1 MLLFRDVAAVFDKI
15 ESKSG
20 RLEMTDIL
28 ADLFKKCTP
37 LEASKLCYLIQG
49 IIAPPYEGLDLGMG
63 ERFALEA
70 IASATGYSKIEVEK
84 HFKKSGDLGDTAQA
98 YSSKKRQQSLY
109 SNDLSLVYVFD
120 SFLKI
125 AKSSGSG
132 SQESKIKVL
141 IELLNNSEPI
151 ESKYIVRFVNGSLR
165 LGVGDPTI
173 LDSISVS
180 NVGDKSLREK
190 LERAY
195 NVCSDLGF
203 VAKSFFTNPSSI
215 EKFSV
220 TPFKPLMPAL
230 AERLNSPEEIIEKI
244 GECEVEMKYDGF
256 RLQIH
261 KKGNEVEFYSRK
273 LEKMTAM
280 LPDVVE
286 AVRKLPNSEIIFEG
300 EALAFDTS
308 NNRFLP
314 FQQTIQRRR
323 KHGIEEASKNFPLS
337 VFVFDLIYLDG
348 TDLTSEPYKKRRKMI
363 EKIFAKTSLI
373 SPSTAKRVK
382 SPLEL
387 DSIFQ
392 TSISSGLE
400 GIIAKD
406 LNAPYA
412 AGKRKF
418 AWIKLKKSYGKS
430 VDTIDAVVV
439 GYYLGQGQRA
449 EFEFGGVL
457 VAVYNSDTS
466 KLETIAKVA
475 SGFSEEEMKSFA
487 QELSLIKIPK
497 PSINLDYK
505 IEVDFWVDP
514 KVVVEVAFDEITES
528 PNHTCNFKSGKGLA
542 LRFPRLVK
550 LREDK
555 SISEISTSDEVVHLF
570 ELQRRL

>member
-28 ADLFKKCTP
+28 AELFKKCNSD
-37 LEASKLCYLIQG
+37 EASRLCYLIQG
-49 IIAPPYEGLDLGMG
+49 IIAPPYDGLDLGMG
-63 ERFALEA
+63 ERFALDA
-70 IASATGYSKIEVEK
+70 IASATGYSKNEVEK
-84 HFKKSGDLGDTAQA
+84 HFKKSGDLGDTAQT
-98 YSSKKRQQSLY
+98 YSLKKKQQSLY

-125 AKSSGSG
+125 ATSSGQG
-132 SQESKIKVL
+132 SQELKIKLLV
-141 IELLNNSEPI
+141 ELLNNSEPI

-173 LDSISVS
+173 LDAISVCAA
-180 NVGDKSLREK
+180 GDKSLREK
-190 LERAY
+190 LERSY

-203 VAKSFFTNPSSI
+203 VARSFFNDNSSI
-215 EKFSV
+215 DRFSV

-230 AERLNSPEEIIEKI
+230 AERLNSPDEIIEKL

-261 KKGNEVEFYSRK
+261 KKGNDVEFYSRK
-273 LEKMTAM
+273 LEKMTKM
-280 LPDVVE
+280 LPDIVD
-286 AVRKLPNSEIIFEG
+286 AVRKIPNSEIIFEG
-300 EALAFDTS
+300 EALAFDVAS
-308 NNRFLP
+308 NKFLP

-323 KHGIEEASKNFPLS
+323 KHGIEEASKSFPLS

-348 TDLTSEPYKKRRKMI
+348 VDLTSEPYKKRRKMI
-363 EKIFAKTSLI
+363 EKIFSKTPLLK
-373 SPSTAKRVK
+373 PSIAQIVK
-382 SPLEL
+382 SAPELE
-387 DSIFQ
+387 SIFQ

-406 LNAPYA
+406 LNAPYT

-418 AWIKLKKSYGKS
+418 AWIKLKKSYGKF
-430 VDTIDAVVV
+430 VDTIDGVVV

-457 VAVYNSDTS
+457 VAVYNSDTA

-475 SGFSEEEMKSFA
+475 SGFSEDEMKSFA
-487 QELSLIKIPK
+487 QNLSQLKIPK
-497 PSINLDYK
+497 APNNLDYK

-514 KVVVEVAFDEITES
+514 KIVVEVAFDEITES
-528 PNHTCNFKSGKGLA
+528 PNHTCNNKSGKGLA

-550 LREDK
+550 LRDDK
-555 SISEISTSDEVVHLF
+555 SLSEISTSDEVAHLF
-570 ELQRRL
+570 DLQRKV